1 MTTDIGSLGPQA
13 AWEAYLR
20 AGEFRIQRA
29 ASTGEHIFY
38 PKVVTPQGAT
48 DLEWVKP
55 SGLGT
60 VYAIT
65 VNRDRAGAWNVA
77 LVDLDEG
84 VRMFS
89 TILDVETVPVGTR
102 VRAELEPY
110 EDTNRVVFRVIDA
123 AAEGVKA

>member
-1 MTTDIGSLGPQA
+1 MTTDITSLGPQA
-13 AWEAYLR
+13 AWEAWLR

-29 ASTGEHIFY
+29 RSTGEYIFY
-38 PKVVTPQGAT
+38 PKVVAPSGAT
-48 DLEWVKP
+48 DLEWVEP

-65 VNRDRAGAWNVA
+65 VNRDRSGAWNVA

-89 TILDVETVPVGTR
+89 TIVGVETVQVGTR
-102 VRAELEPY
+102 VRAELEPF
-110 EDTNRVVFRVIDA
+110 EDSHRVVFRVIETGKEA
-123 AAEGVKA
+123 